1 MARPR
6 ENRKIA
12 RLTVTLDD
20 QAHAVLATLARR
32 QDVSVA
38 WMIRRAV
45 REFIERQT
53 APAQPELPLHRIG
66 PGVKAP
72 KGVVG

>member
-6 ENRKIA
+6 ENRKTA

-20 QAHAVLATLARR
+20 QAHTALATLARR

-45 REFIERQT
+45 REFIERQAT
-53 APAQPELPLHRIG
+53 PAQPDLPLIRSESARAEG
-66 PGVKAP
+66 QAQ
-72 KGVVG
+72 

>member
-6 ENRKIA
+6 ENRKTA

-20 QAHAVLATLARR
+20 QAHATLAMLARR
-32 QDVSVA
+32 QEVSVA

-45 REFIERQT
+45 REFIERQA
-53 APAQPELPLHRIG
+53 APAQPELPLRRG
-66 PGVKAP
+66 RPDAQEAAR
-72 KGVVG
+72 